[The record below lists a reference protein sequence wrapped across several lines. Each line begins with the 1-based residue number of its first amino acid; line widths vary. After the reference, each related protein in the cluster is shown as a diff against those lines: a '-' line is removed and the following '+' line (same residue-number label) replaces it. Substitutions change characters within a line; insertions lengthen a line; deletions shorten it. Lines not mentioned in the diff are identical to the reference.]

1 MSARARKITEEKDLA
16 MRILVTGAG
25 GYIGSV
31 LVPELLA
38 AGHDVIALDRFFF
51 GRQRLEKAV
60 HRLNGGAKGAF
71 TPVRADVRAVE
82 PDHLA
87 GVDAVIDMAALS
99 NDPAGEL
106 DPALTQTIN
115 FKARARLAAM
125 AKDAGVKRYL
135 LMSSCSVY
143 GDTGDAV
150 ADETTPPKPLTTYA
164 RCNLLAE
171 DAILPLAGDG
181 FVPIAFRNATLF
193 GVSPRMRF
201 DLAINLMT
209 LHAVRDGR
217 IIVMGGGRQWRP
229 FVHVRDVVEAAL
241 LALDAPADRVAGEV
255 FNIAHSN
262 VQIRALAYLVR
273 ENLPFMVEITMAP
286 DDPDRRNYRVDTG
299 KACKH
304 FGFTAARDPAHGVRE
319 VYEALKRGEIDE
331 EPQAYTVRWYQALIE
346 AERLVK
352 EVALDGRIL

>member
-1 MSARARKITEEKDLA
+1 

-51 GRQRLEKAV
+51 GRQRLEAAV
-60 HRLNGGAKGAF
+60 RRLNGGARGAF
-71 TPVRADVRAVE
+71 TPVRADVRAIE

-87 GVDAVIDMAALS
+87 DVDAIIDMAALS

-106 DPALTQTIN
+106 DPQLTQAIN
-115 FKARARLAAM
+115 FEARARLARL
-125 AKDAGVKRYL
+125 AKKAGVQRYL

-143 GDTGDAV
+143 GDTGETI
-150 ADETTPPKPLTTYA
+150 ADETTAPKPLTTYA
-164 RCNLLAE
+164 RCNQLAE
-171 DAILPLAGDG
+171 EAILPLAGDG

-201 DLAINLMT
+201 DLAVNLMT

-229 FVHVRDVVEAAL
+229 FVHVRDVARAAL
-241 LALDAPADRVAGEV
+241 LAIEAPAEQVAGEV

-286 DDPDRRNYRVDTG
+286 DDPDRRNYRVDAG
-299 KACKH
+299 KAARH
-304 FGFTAARDPAHGVRE
+304 LGFMAARDPAEGVRE
-319 VYEALKRGEIDE
+319 IYEALKRGEVDE
-331 EPQAYTVRWYQALIE
+331 EPQAYTVRWYQALMD
-346 AERLVK
+346 AERLVR

>member
-1 MSARARKITEEKDLA
+1 

-51 GRQRLEKAV
+51 GRQRLETAV
-60 HRLNGGAKGAF
+60 RSLNGGAKGAF
-71 TPVRADVRAVE
+71 TPVRADVRAIE
-82 PDHLA
+82 PDHLSEVEA
-87 GVDAVIDMAALS
+87 IIDMAALS

-106 DPALTQTIN
+106 DPELTRAIN
-115 FKARARLAAM
+115 FEARARLARL
-125 AKDAGVKRYL
+125 AKETGVRRYL

-143 GDTGDAV
+143 GDTGESV
-150 ADETTPPKPLTTYA
+150 ADETTAPAPLTTYA
-164 RCNLLAE
+164 RCNQLAE
-171 DAILPLAGDG
+171 EAILPLAGDG

-201 DLAINLMT
+201 DLAVNLMT

-229 FVHVRDVVEAAL
+229 FVHVRDVVRAAL
-241 LALDAPADRVAGEV
+241 LALDAPAEQVAGEI
-255 FNIAHSN
+255 FNIAHAN

-286 DDPDRRNYRVDTG
+286 DDPDRRNYRVDNE
-299 KACKH
+299 KARRVL
-304 FGFTAARDPAHGVRE
+304 GFRTERDPAHGVRE
-319 VYEALKRGEIDE
+319 IYEALKRGEIDE
-331 EPQAYTVRWYQALIE
+331 EPQTYTVRWYQALMD
-346 AERLVK
+346 AERLVR
-352 EVALDGRIL
+352 EVALGGRIL

>member
-1 MSARARKITEEKDLA
+1 MSAQAHKTAEEKDLP

-51 GRQRLEKAV
+51 GRQRLERAV
-60 HRLNGGAKGAF
+60 QRLNGGAKGAF
-71 TPVRADVRAVE
+71 TPVRADVRAIE

-106 DPALTQTIN
+106 DPALTEAIN
-115 FKARARLAAM
+115 FKARARLARM
-125 AKDAGVKRYL
+125 AKEAGVRRYL

-143 GDTGDAV
+143 GDTGATT
-150 ADETTPPKPLTTYA
+150 ADESTPPKPLTTYA
-164 RCNLLAE
+164 RCNQMAE
-171 DAILPLAGDG
+171 EAILPLAGDG
-181 FVPIAFRNATLF
+181 FVPMAFRNATLF

-229 FVHVRDVVEAAL
+229 FVHVRDVAEAAL
-241 LALDAPADRVAGEV
+241 LALNAPADRVAGAV

-273 ENLPFMVEITMAP
+273 ENLPFMVEIAMAP
-286 DDPDRRNYRVDTG
+286 DDPDRRNYRVTAE
-299 KACKH
+299 KARTH
-304 FGFTAARDPAHGVRE
+304 LGFAAARDPAHGVRE
-319 VYEALKRGEIDE
+319 IYEALKRGDVDE
-331 EPQAYTVRWYQALIE
+331 EPQAYTVRWYQALID
-346 AERLVK
+346 AERLVR
-352 EVALDGRIL
+352 EVAINGRIL